1 MESVKY
7 HGVAMGGKI
16 YSLRMAKR
24 MSQEQLA
31 AVLSISPAAISKW
44 ERNLSKPSVE
54 MLWALADFFECTID
68 ELVGRTLIQINKV
81 GMYDEKKFRLAV
93 IGDDLLKCSEISRA
107 EGLLA
112 MESYVPKL
120 KSGSKFLAFAIPY
133 IMNLFMKQAD
143 MDEAFRFLENYVTTL
158 PEEEHQEG
166 NMISAV
172 LKKIFSG
179 ANPVILQELIASYI
193 GIDYCEKNGTMSEM
207 LKYSRQEILNQY
219 NDKKM
224 YSDNTNL
231 LEEFIHVGD
240 FEIQSILRN
249 LDDQTLTAALVG
261 ASGNVAKVFM
271 ANLSDRLLYFIHED
285 MKQWTGTEEEILAAQ
300 KRVLELGY
308 FCLNNVEKP
317 EE

>member
-44 ERNLSKPSVE
+44 ERNLSKPSIE
-54 MLWALADFFECTID
+54 MLWALADFFECSID
-68 ELVGRTLIQINKV
+68 ELVGRTQIQVDKV
-81 GMYDEKKFRLAV
+81 GAYDEKKIRLAV

-112 MESYVPKL
+112 MESYVPEL
-120 KSGSKFLAFAIPY
+120 KSESKFLAFAIPY

-143 MDEAFRFLENYVTTL
+143 MDVAFGFLENYVTTL
-158 PEEEHQEG
+158 PKEEQQEG
-166 NMISAV
+166 KMIAAV
-172 LKKIFSG
+172 LRKIFSG
-179 ANPVILQELIASYI
+179 ESPVILQELIASYI
-193 GIDYCEKNGTMSEM
+193 GIDYREKNGRMSEM

-231 LEEFIHVGD
+231 LEEFTHVGN

-249 LDDQTLTAALVG
+249 MDDLTLTAALVG
-261 ASGNVAKVFM
+261 ASGDVAKAFM
-271 ANLSDRLLYFIHED
+271 ANLSDRMLSFIHED
-285 MKQWTGTEEEILAAQ
+285 MKQWNGTEEEILTAQ
-300 KRVLELGY
+300 KKVLELGS
-308 FCLNNVEKP
+308 FCLEYNKE
-317 EE
+317 

>member
-7 HGVAMGGKI
+7 HGVALGGKI

-44 ERNLSKPSVE
+44 ERNLSKPSIE
-54 MLWALADFFECTID
+54 MLWTLADFFECSID
-68 ELVGRTLIQINKV
+68 ELVGRTLIQVDKV
-81 GMYDEKKFRLAV
+81 GTYDEKKLRLAV
-93 IGDDLLKCSEISRA
+93 IGDDLLKCSEISRL

-112 MESYVPKL
+112 MESYVPEL

-133 IMNLFMKQAD
+133 IMNLFMKQAE
-143 MDEAFRFLENYVTTL
+143 MDVAFGFLENYVTTL
-158 PEEEHQEG
+158 PKEEQQEG
-166 NMISAV
+166 KMVAAV
-172 LKKIFSG
+172 LRKIFSG
-179 ANPVILQELIASYI
+179 ESPVILQELIASYI
-193 GIDYCEKNGTMSEM
+193 GIDYREKNGTMSEM

-249 LDDQTLTAALVG
+249 MDNLTLTTALVG
-261 ASGNVAKVFM
+261 ASGDVAKAFM
-271 ANLSDRLLYFIHED
+271 ANLSDRLLYLIHED
-285 MKQWTGTEEEILAAQ
+285 MKQWTGTEEEILTAQ
-300 KRVLELGY
+300 KKVLELGS
-308 FCLNNVEKP
+308 FCLEYNKE
-317 EE
+317 